1 MELACKFGER
11 ALEMEPGNSLVLDT
25 VAPLLLETGNTD
37 KAIEI
42 SSIIQKCKF
51 FFNMHHLSYCSC
63 AVQIVLFFLFDP

>member
-11 ALEMEPGNSLVLDT
+11 ALELEPGNRLVMDT

-42 SSIIQKCKF
+42 SSIIPDVLMFLGVCWKF
-51 FFNMHHLSYCSC
+51 M
-63 AVQIVLFFLFDP
+63 VI

>member
-11 ALEMEPGNSLVLDT
+11 ALELEPGNILVMDT

-42 SSIIQKCKF
+42 SLIIPDVLIFLSICWKF
-51 FFNMHHLSYCSC
+51 M
-63 AVQIVLFFLFDP
+63 VI

>member
-42 SSIIQKCKF
+42 SSII
-51 FFNMHHLSYCSC
+51 
-63 AVQIVLFFLFDP
+63 FL